1 MSAYGGKAGSFIYN
15 IQNMANQ
22 IKWADKI
29 EFCVGDTI
37 KVQQTVKEGEKS
49 RIQAFQG
56 IVIAINGTGELK
68 SFVVRKVAVG
78 SVGVEKIYPINTPT
92 ITGIEIV
99 KKGKVRR
106 AKLYYL
112 RNLIGKKA
120 TKIKDVFV
128 KKGKSASIELPVETK
143 DASVSEVR
151 EEKVRPEPVKVKN
164 APKAEAPVKEKK
176 VKKGP
181 KKIVRKERQFTR

>member
-1 MSAYGGKAGSFIYN
+1 
-15 IQNMANQ
+15 MANQ
-22 IKWADKI
+22 IKWQDKI

-37 KVQQTVKEGEKS
+37 KVSQTIKEGDKT

-56 IVIAINGTGELK
+56 IVIAIRGDGQGKN
-68 SFVVRKVAVG
+68 FIVRKIAVG
-78 SVGVEKIYPINTPT
+78 GVGVEKIYPINTPT
-92 ITGIEIV
+92 VTGIEII

-112 RNLIGKKA
+112 RNLLGKKA

-128 KKGKSASIELPVETK
+128 RKGQIATVEVPVETAK
-143 DASVSEVR
+143 SEVKAETTR
-151 EEKVRPEPVKVKN
+151 SKPVKVKN
-164 APKAEAPVKEKK
+164 APKVEVEKVKK

-181 KKIVRKERQFTR
+181 KKIVRKERQFVR

>member
-1 MSAYGGKAGSFIYN
+1 
-15 IQNMANQ
+15 MANQ

-29 EFCVGDTI
+29 EFSVGDTI
-37 KVQQTVKEGEKS
+37 KVSTTVKEGEKT
-49 RIQAFQG
+49 RTQIFQG
-56 IVIAINGTGELK
+56 IVIAIRGTGEGK
-68 SFVVRKVAVG
+68 NFIVRKIAVG
-78 SVGVEKIYPINTPT
+78 NIGVEKIFPINTPT
-92 ITGIEIV
+92 VTGIEIV

-112 RNLIGKKA
+112 RDLIGKKA

-128 KKGKSASIELPVETK
+128 KKDRTAVVDVPADKVVTEKVSGK
-143 DASVSEVR
+143 

-164 APKAEAPVKEKK
+164 AAKVEVAKVKK

-181 KKIVRKERQFTR
+181 KKIVRKEKTFVR